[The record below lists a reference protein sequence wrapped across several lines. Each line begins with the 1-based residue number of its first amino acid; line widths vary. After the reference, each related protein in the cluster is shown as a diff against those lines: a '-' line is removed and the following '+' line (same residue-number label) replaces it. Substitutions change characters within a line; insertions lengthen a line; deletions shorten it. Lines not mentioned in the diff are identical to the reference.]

1 MKIIRTGQKN
11 FEYELSR
18 VINRQDTGDGTVDS
32 IVNSIIADVKRYGD
46 KAVIKYTR
54 KFDGNPILKGGMKV
68 EEERIRRAYS
78 LVKKEDIRGL
88 KFASRRIRAFHK
100 REMIKGWSYKEDGVM
115 LGQICRPLE
124 IAGIYV
130 PGGSAAY
137 PSSVLMNGIPAKV
150 AGVKRIIMCV
160 PAPRGK
166 LNPYLL
172 VAADMIGIDEIYQV
186 GGAQAIAA
194 MAFGTKTI
202 PKVDKIVGP
211 GNIYVA
217 TAKRLVF
224 GAVDID
230 MVAGPSEVLVIADDS
245 ANPSFVA
252 SDLLSQAEHD
262 ARAMVI
268 LVTDSIGMARSVEE
282 ELKKQLDGL
291 ERREIAEISLRNH
304 GAIILT
310 KDLTEAADISNM
322 IAPEH
327 LELSV
332 EKPVSL
338 LKKIKNAGSIFLG
351 HYTPE
356 SAGDYVAGP
365 NHVLPTGGTAR
376 FFSPLSVTDFIK
388 RSNIISYKPEA
399 LKRMGNTISRFAR
412 LEGLQGHA
420 KAVELRLKE
429 IG

>member
-1 MKIIRTGQKN
+1 MKVIRSGQKG
-11 FEYELSR
+11 FKYELAR
-18 VINRQDTGDGTVDS
+18 IINRQDTSDNPVDP
-32 IVNSIIADVKRYGD
+32 VVTSIIEDVKRYGD
-46 KAVIKYTR
+46 KSVIKYTR
-54 KFDGNPILKGGMKV
+54 RFDRNPLAGGRIKIEKEMIKG
-68 EEERIRRAYS
+68 AYS
-78 LVKKEDIRGL
+78 LVKKEDIRCL
-88 KFASRRIRAFHK
+88 KLASKRIRAFHK
-100 REMIKGWSYKEDGVM
+100 REMVRGWRYKEDGVM

-130 PGGSAAY
+130 PGGIAAY

-160 PAPRGK
+160 PAPKGE

-172 VAADMIGIDEIYQV
+172 VAAGMIGIDEIYQI

-194 MAFGTKTI
+194 MAFGTETV

-224 GAVDID
+224 GVVDID
-230 MVAGPSEVLVIADDS
+230 MVAGPSEVLVIADGS
-245 ANPSFVA
+245 ANPAFVA

-262 ARAMVI
+262 GRAMVI
-268 LVTDSIGMARSVEE
+268 LVTDSIDMARRVEK
-282 ELKKQLDGL
+282 ELEKQLLDL
-291 ERREIAEISLRNH
+291 TRKEIAEISLRDH

-310 KDLTEAADISNM
+310 KDLTEAADISNI

-327 LELSV
+327 LELSI
-332 EKPVSL
+332 EKPLSL
-338 LKKIKNAGSIFLG
+338 LKKINNAGSIFLG

-388 RSNIISYKPEA
+388 RSNVISYRPEA
-399 LKRMGNTISRFAR
+399 LRRMGNTISRFAR

-420 KAVELRLKE
+420 RAVELRLKE

>member
-68 EEERIRRAYS
+68 EDKTIRRAYS
-78 LVKKEDIRGL
+78 LVRKEDIRGL

-100 REMIKGWSYKEDGVM
+100 REMIRGWSYKEDGVM

-160 PAPRGK
+160 PAPRGE

-268 LVTDSIGMARSVEE
+268 LVTDSTAMARRVEK
-282 ELKKQLDGL
+282 ELEIQLDGL
-291 ERREIAEISLRNH
+291 KRRDIAKMSLRDH

-327 LELSV
+327 LELAV